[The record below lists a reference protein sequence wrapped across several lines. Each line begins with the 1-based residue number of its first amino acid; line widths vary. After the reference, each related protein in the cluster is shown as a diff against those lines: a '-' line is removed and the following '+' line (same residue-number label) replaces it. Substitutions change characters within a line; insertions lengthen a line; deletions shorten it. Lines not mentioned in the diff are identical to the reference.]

1 MPSSIRACLALL
13 FISCNC
19 LAQPQPNVD
28 SLLRVLKSSRDDTG
42 KVIVYRMLTGLVKN
56 TDPEVAIRYG
66 KAGVELGKTL
76 NFDKGVAG
84 CYLNLA
90 ASFSDAMHIDSA
102 LTYID
107 SAITWSIKAGDPNR
121 LALAYL
127 NRADFNMQVRSLKKS
142 LNDCD
147 TALVYAEKANNN
159 DRRARIYQTI
169 GSVYFLQGIYKESND
184 YYNRAV
190 KLYREYGNG
199 RMEAIA
205 LNNIGNIYKRTGNYP
220 QAISSFKHCIQIA
233 DSLDDRV
240 SLNLYY
246 TNLCDAYME
255 TGDYANAEKVV
266 ADAFSVAKELNNP
279 MRLAMAYTQY
289 GQLNLHRKNYDASIQ
304 NASKGW
310 ELSKQER
317 DIEWQHTAASILA
330 DAYAARGD
338 HKMAFNYLTISKN
351 LNDSMSRLKY
361 DEDIAAI
368 QTGFKLNEK
377 TNEVLL
383 LNAEKQRR
391 EQQINRQRLLL
402 AAAAFLSFIF
412 ILVIFLLIHHSR
424 LRQRMKELQIRNQI
438 AADLHDEVGSSLSSI
453 HMLSKMAEKK
463 QISSEAQVEIL
474 SRMSLHARETMD
486 KMGDIVWM
494 IKPGESDAA
503 SLKERMEQF
512 AYELCSSSNVQT
524 EINLE
529 DIEKIKLS
537 MHKRR
542 NIYLVFK
549 EALNNAIK
557 YSGTGKIS
565 VSALVAGRQLVLHIK
580 DHGTGFDTQ
589 NAKRGNGL
597 RNMQAR
603 AREMNGS
610 LKITSL
616 AGVGTTIE
624 LAVPT

>member
-1 MPSSIRACLALL
+1 MPTSIRLL
-13 FISCNC
+13 LVSLFFTSGI
-19 LAQPQPNVD
+19 LAQQPNVD
-28 SLLRVLKSSRDDTG
+28 SLLKVLRSSPDDTG

-56 TDPEVAIRYG
+56 TDPDVAVRYG
-66 KAGVELGKTL
+66 KAGVALGKKL
-76 NFDKGVAG
+76 QFDKGIAG

-90 ASFSDAMHIDSA
+90 AAFSDAMHIDSA

-107 SAITWSIKAGDPNR
+107 SAIIWSHKTGDANR

-127 NRADFNMQVRSLKKS
+127 NRADFNMQVRNLKKAI
-142 LNDCD
+142 NDCD
-147 TALVYAEKANNN
+147 TALVYAEKADNN

-169 GSVYFLQGIYKESND
+169 GSVYFLQGIYPESND

-190 KLYREYGNG
+190 KLYREAGNG

-220 QAISSFKHCIQIA
+220 GAISSFKNCIQIA
-233 DSLDDRV
+233 DSLNDRV

-255 TGDYANAEKVV
+255 TGDYTNAEKVA

-279 MRLAMAYTQY
+279 MRMAMAYTQF
-289 GQLNLHRKNYDASIQ
+289 GQLNLHRKNYDAAIS
-304 NASKGW
+304 NAARGF
-310 ELSKQER
+310 ELSKKEN
-317 DIEWQHTAASILA
+317 DIEWQHISSSILA

-338 HKMAFNYLTISKN
+338 HKNAYDYLAISKN
-351 LNDSMSRLKY
+351 LNDSMSRMKY

-377 TNEVLL
+377 NNEILL
-383 LNAEKQRR
+383 LNVEKQRR
-391 EQQINRQRLLL
+391 DQQITKQRFLL
-402 AAAAFLSFIF
+402 AAAAFVSVVFI
-412 ILVIFLLIHHSR
+412 VAIFLLIHHYR

-453 HMLSKMAEKK
+453 HMLSKMAERK
-463 QISSEAQVEIL
+463 QPSSDAQSEIL
-474 SRMSLHARETMD
+474 SRMSVHARETMD

-512 AYELCSSSNVQT
+512 AYELCSSSNIQT
-524 EINLE
+524 EINIE
-529 DIEKIKLS
+529 DLDKIKLS
-537 MHKRR
+537 MNKRR

-549 EALNNAIK
+549 EALNNEIK

-565 VSALVAGRQLVLHIK
+565 VTANATGKQLLLKIA
-580 DHGTGFDTQ
+580 DQGAGFDPG
-589 NAKRGNGL
+589 NPKNGNGL

-603 AREMNGS
+603 AKEMNGT
-610 LKITSL
+610 LKIYSQ

-624 LAVPT
+624 LGVPS